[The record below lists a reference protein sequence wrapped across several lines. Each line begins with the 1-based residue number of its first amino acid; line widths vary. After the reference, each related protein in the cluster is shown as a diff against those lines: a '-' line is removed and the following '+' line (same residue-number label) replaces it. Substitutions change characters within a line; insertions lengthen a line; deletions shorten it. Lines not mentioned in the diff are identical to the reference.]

1 MKLFKHL
8 KSEWFR
14 YGFETLA
21 VVVGILA
28 AFALENWRDIK
39 KQENQN
45 QAYKQVLA
53 ADLAQDTLQLYNTL
67 NLLFEDT
74 AQFNDFKRRMSSD
87 EVTLD
92 TLVQIARYEFNPW
105 MYASVTFNTN
115 TYLSLKSSGNLDM
128 FDPWLQKELLELN
141 ELQQVYYSSTVLDI
155 RSYLDQLNFYNQKFP
170 FNDPG
175 HIDPDSKLSDVIW
188 SGARF
193 RDLGIDLNSVVALK
207 LGVDQ
212 EAISLLLIIQ
222 EKTIGI
228 LKRLAE

>member
-14 YGFETLA
+14 YGFEALA

-45 QAYKQVLA
+45 QANKQVLA

-115 TYLSLKSSGNLDM
+115 TYSSLKSSR
-128 FDPWLQKELLELN
+128 E
-141 ELQQVYYSSTVLDI
+141 
-155 RSYLDQLNFYNQKFP
+155 
-170 FNDPG
+170 PG
-175 HIDPDSKLSDVIW
+175 HV
-188 SGARF
+188 
-193 RDLGIDLNSVVALK
+193 
-207 LGVDQ
+207 
-212 EAISLLLIIQ
+212 
-222 EKTIGI
+222 
-228 LKRLAE
+228 